1 MKPTVIAPVL
11 SAEECSR
18 KCLLS
23 PACDMFDFSST
34 TCKFYP
40 FIKLKGRIASQVH
53 KEFSTKLTLRGF
65 CIVKVTNF
73 PNSIG
78 FLISS

>member
-1 MKPTVIAPVL
+1 MKPSVIAPVL

-53 KEFSTKLTLRGF
+53 KEFSTQLTLGGYPVF
-65 CIVKVTNF
+65 CIVN
-73 PNSIG
+73 
-78 FLISS
+78 